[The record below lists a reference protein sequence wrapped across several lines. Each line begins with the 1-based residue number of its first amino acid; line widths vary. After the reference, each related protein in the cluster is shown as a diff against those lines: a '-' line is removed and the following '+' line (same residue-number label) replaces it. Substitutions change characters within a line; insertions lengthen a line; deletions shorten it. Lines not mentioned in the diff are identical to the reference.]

1 MRRRREFW
9 FRCGELHASFALF
22 IQTNQ
27 PALLPVTVDVLL
39 REHRTQPS
47 FERTAA
53 SVGSKLRNSFS
64 LSSAG
69 AVKIGVN
76 GICQLAGRR
85 AFFGNVRCNVIQLFA
100 ITHHEDFRS
109 EERRVG
115 NECRSR
121 WWT

>member
-39 REHRTQPS
+39 RGHRTQPS

-53 SVGSKLRNSFS
+53 SVGSKLRNAFS
-64 LSSAG
+64 LSRAG
-69 AVKIGVN
+69 AVTIGVN
-76 GICQLAGRR
+76 GICQLACRR
-85 AFFGNVRCNVIQLFA
+85 AFFGNVSCNVVMLFA
-100 ITHHEDFRS
+100 ITPHEDFRGTPMTCCAHPG
-109 EERRVG
+109 RR
-115 NECRSR
+115 
-121 WWT
+121 